1 MLFNPS
7 TFTRDTLDYGIDAM
21 QRAVL
26 YADIMRAR
34 GNQYRA
40 HMQETAPNVLNF
52 AAELVMRGDTLPRPV
67 NYGLVRIQPQPGV
80 ASDET
85 TSATTRRMSN
95 SACRC

>member
-52 AAELVMRGDTLPRPV
+52 AAELVMRGDTLPQSLLGQSFLGQLGEVSIR
-67 NYGLVRIQPQPGV
+67 N
-80 ASDET
+80 D
-85 TSATTRRMSN
+85 RMLL
-95 SACRC
+95 R